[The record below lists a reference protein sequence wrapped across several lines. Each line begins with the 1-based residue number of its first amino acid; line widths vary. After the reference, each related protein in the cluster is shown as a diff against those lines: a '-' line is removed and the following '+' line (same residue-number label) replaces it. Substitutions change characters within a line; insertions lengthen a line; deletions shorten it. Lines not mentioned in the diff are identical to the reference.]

1 MTSKGHICVVDDKQL
16 VVVDPSGKSSSRT
29 KPEEDWEGKSI
40 ITDMNDNLL
49 TAVCPLEFGPL
60 PIHVT
65 SVDGRVVKRFTVEGP
80 GISGINALAIDQQY
94 EEPVLWIGTPNGH
107 VIIAKFLDM

>member
-1 MTSKGHICVVDDKQL
+1 MFSVPRYVTVTSKGHICVVDDKQL

-80 GISGINALAIDQQY
+80 GIPALM
-94 EEPVLWIGTPNGH
+94 H
-107 VIIAKFLDM
+107 